1 MTENKVIIMTLL
13 MITNYPKCI
22 RGITL
27 DTQFSGV
34 TGAFPR
40 FWGR

>member
-1 MTENKVIIMTLL
+1 

-22 RGITL
+22 WEISL

>member
-1 MTENKVIIMTLL
+1 MTLL

-22 RGITL
+22 WEISL

-34 TGAFPR
+34 TGFGVFQDFGADELM
-40 FWGR
+40 